1 MTDYWNGMPAG
12 SIDAV
17 WTKSSASEPN
27 GQCVEVALTEDRDI
41 AVRNSRDAEGPAL
54 LFTTG
59 EWRALLAGAKGG
71 EFDFLVTA

>member
-17 WTKSSASEPN
+17 WTKSSASDAN
-27 GQCVEVALTEDRDI
+27 GQCVEVTRTRSGEI

-54 LFTTG
+54 LFTPG
-59 EWRALLAGAKGG
+59 EWGALLFGAKGG
-71 EFDFLVTA
+71 EFDFMITA